1 MGSAIFFESKN
12 GDLYNQNKTTLFM
25 TETFNEKAGRILD
38 KAMLA
43 LAEFQQF
50 NQEQTDQIV
59 EAVYKAGFNARIK
72 LAKMAFE
79 ETGLG
84 RWEDK
89 VIKNV
94 VATQQ
99 VYNSIKDEKTVGVI
113 SSDPLTGIVEI
124 AQPLGPVFAVTPV
137 TNPTSTVLFKTLIC
151 LKTRNPIIISAHR
164 NAANCCAEAV
174 RIAYEA
180 AIAAGAPEDCIQII
194 SSGSRELTHA
204 IMSHPKLALILATGG
219 TGLVKAAY
227 SSGNPAIGVGPGN
240 VPVFIDES
248 ADVPFAVENII
259 ASKTF
264 DNGTICASE
273 QSVIV
278 ESSIEEAVRR
288 EFERQHCYF
297 LSPDEIKKVEQIA
310 VVAETMSMSPFIVG
324 QSVSVIAEKA
334 GISVPEGTKIL
345 IAKLDGVGKDYPL
358 SVEVLAPILAF
369 YSAKDYYS
377 AINTCIDLNYL
388 GGIGHSAGIYS
399 NNEER
404 ILDFSTLMNAGR
416 ILVNTPTAQGAVG
429 GLFNNLVPSLTLGC
443 GTGGKN
449 ITTENISARHLI
461 NVQRICRRKV
471 NQYWFGMDTQKYYD
485 ESLDESVLAKEY
497 FKNH

>member
-1 MGSAIFFESKN
+1 
-12 GDLYNQNKTTLFM
+12 M
-25 TETFNEKAGRILD
+25 TETFNEKAGQIME

-43 LAEFQQF
+43 AAEFQQF

-84 RWEDK
+84 KWEDK

-94 VATQQ
+94 VATQL

-113 SSDPLTGIVEI
+113 TSDSMSGIVEI
-124 AQPLGPVFAVTPV
+124 AQPLGPIFAITPV
-137 TNPTSTVLFKTLIC
+137 TNPTSTVLFKILIC

-164 NAANCCAEAV
+164 GAAKCCSETV

-180 AIAAGAPEDCIQII
+180 ALANGAPEDCIQII
-194 SSGSRELTHA
+194 SSGTRELTHA
-204 IMSHPKLALILATGG
+204 IMSHTKLALILATGG

-248 ADVPFAVENII
+248 ADIPFAVENII

-278 ESSIEEAVRR
+278 EASIEDAVRK

-297 LSPDEIKKVEQIA
+297 LNSDEIEKVEKIA
-310 VVAETMSMSPFIVG
+310 VVAETLSMSPFIVG
-324 QSVSVIAEKA
+324 QPVSVIAEKA
-334 GISVPEGTKIL
+334 GISVPDGTRIL
-345 IAKLDGVGKDYPL
+345 IAKLKGVGKDFPL

-369 YSAKDYYS
+369 YSAKDYHA

-388 GGIGHSAGIYS
+388 GGVGHSAGIYC

-416 ILVNTPTAQGAVG
+416 ILVNTPTSQGAVG
-429 GLFNNLVPSLTLGC
+429 GLFNNLLPSLTLGC

-449 ITTENISARHLI
+449 ITTENISARHLL
-461 NVQRICRRKV
+461 NVQRICRRKA
-471 NQYWFGMDTQKYYD
+471 NQNWFGMDFQKYFD
-485 ESLDESVLAKEY
+485 ENLDESILSKDY
-497 FKNH
+497 FKNY